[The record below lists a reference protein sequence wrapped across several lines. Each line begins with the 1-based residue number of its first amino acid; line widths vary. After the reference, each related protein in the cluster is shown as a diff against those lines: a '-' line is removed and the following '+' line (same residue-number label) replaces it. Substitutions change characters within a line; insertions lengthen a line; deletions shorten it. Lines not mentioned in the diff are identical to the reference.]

1 MKDLY
6 LVRDT
11 RKATHI
17 RRRRRNVEI
26 TFMLTVAA
34 ILLLILLFIFL
45 NRSII
50 DGSKDYQVQ
59 YYSLEIEFSDTLWE
73 ISEEYNNAKFFSTKE
88 YMNEIKRING
98 IISNDIYAGQRIT
111 LPIYR

>member
-11 RKATHI
+11 RKVTPI
-17 RRRRRNVEI
+17 RRRKRNVEI
-26 TFMLTVAA
+26 TFLITVAA
-34 ILLLILLFIFL
+34 ILFLIILFIFL
-45 NRSII
+45 NRSTI
-50 DGSKDYQVQ
+50 DGSKDYEIQ

-73 ISEEYNNAKFFSTKE
+73 ISKEYNNSEFFSTKE
-88 YMNEIKRING
+88 YLNEIKRING
-98 IISNDIYAGQRIT
+98 IVSNDIYAGQRIT